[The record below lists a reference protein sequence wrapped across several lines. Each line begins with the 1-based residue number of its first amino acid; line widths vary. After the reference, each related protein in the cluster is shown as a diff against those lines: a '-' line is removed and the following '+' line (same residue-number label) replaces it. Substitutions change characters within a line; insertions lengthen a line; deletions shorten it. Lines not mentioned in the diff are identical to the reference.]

1 MAGVAVGVVIDVV
14 IDVCDGIVR
23 RRLGFLLF
31 RVNFSQFCCFFKWV
45 GCGMKNDYCGVV
57 NVLVFIV
64 TGC

>member
-1 MAGVAVGVVIDVV
+1 MAGVAVGVVIDVI

-45 GCGMKNDYCGVV
+45 GCGMKRI
-57 NVLVFIV
+57 IV
-64 TGC
+64 GW